1 MRGIH
6 VNKGLDYDRLRR
18 DLVDYYGTAMYS
30 GFPMAMMELEQLKR
44 ASETELEKFAKKAG
58 LNLNKYR

>member
-1 MRGIH
+1 
-6 VNKGLDYDRLRR
+6 VNKPLDYDRLRR

-30 GFPMAMMELEQLKR
+30 GFPMAMMELEQVKR

-58 LNLNKYR
+58 VDLRKYQ

>member
-1 MRGIH
+1 

-30 GFPMAMMELEQLKR
+30 GFPMAMMELEQVKR
-44 ASETELEKFAKKAG
+44 ASEAELEKFAKKAG
-58 LNLNKYR
+58 LNINKYR